1 MFSPFEIVACREQL
15 PRTAQGDHADL
26 VVVCREVQQ
35 LRDLVLHLEHDRI
48 TRLWPVERDLQD
60 RAFPRGQQGLES
72 VVHMC
77 SKKSTLTADR
87 IPQQEMSTYREPRN
101 AGTA

>member
-26 VVVCREVQQ
+26 VVCREVQQ
-35 LRDLVLHLEHDRI
+35 LRDLVLHLERDRV
-48 TRLWPVERDLQD
+48 TRIWPVEHDLQD

-77 SKKSTLTADR
+77 SESTLTADS